1 MRCKEKLRSL
11 ICYAGSATEASIGS
25 KPMGS
30 ELRMLICT
38 LIVKSQHLIDGRA
51 VKIAG
56 GKAQI
61 SEIFIQF
68 FTFRNKPCLMGS
80 AP

>member
-30 ELRMLICT
+30 ELKMLICT

-51 VKIAG
+51 IKITEKEPQA
-56 GKAQI
+56 
-61 SEIFIQF
+61 SEMIIQF
-68 FTFRNKPCLMGS
+68 FTLRCKSCLIGR